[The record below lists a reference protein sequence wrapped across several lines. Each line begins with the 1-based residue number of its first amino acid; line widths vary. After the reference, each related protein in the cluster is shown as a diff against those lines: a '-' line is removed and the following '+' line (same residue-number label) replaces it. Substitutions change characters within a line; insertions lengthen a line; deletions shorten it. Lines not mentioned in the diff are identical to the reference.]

1 MTRKQRHLLTRIIV
15 AAVLFLAGSLLH
27 LPELAEMAVFLVC
40 YVVVGWDIVWK
51 AITNILHGQ
60 VFDENFLMTIATIGA
75 LILGEHSEGVAVML
89 FYQVGEWFQSYA
101 VSKSRKSIA
110 SLMDI
115 RPDYANIERDG
126 KLVQVDPDEVQIG
139 ETIVVKPGER
149 IPLDGT
155 ILKGFSTLDTS
166 ALTGESMPRE
176 VEPGMEVISG
186 CINQTGILNIQTTK
200 EFGESTVAKILDLV
214 ENASDK
220 KGRIENFITR
230 FARYYTPVVV
240 FAALALAI
248 LPPVVRLIMG
258 IPADWGEWIY
268 RALTFL
274 VISCPCALVI
284 SIPLSFFGG
293 IGGASARGILIKG
306 SSYLEMLAKTDR
318 VVFDKTGTLT
328 RGTFA
333 VTAVRPAQ
341 PELSEQA
348 LLQLAAAAER
358 FSDHPVSQSLRRAAG
373 QLPEALATTDARE
386 LAGHGVTAQVGG
398 RAVAAGNAKLMA
410 TLGLTAPAVDEI
422 GTVIH
427 VAADGVY
434 LGYIVISDEPKSG
447 AREAIARLRADGVRV
462 VMLTG
467 DRKRAADAVAQELG
481 IAEVH
486 SELLPEDKVT
496 QVERLLGEGAPGK
509 YLAFVGDG
517 INDAPVLARADLGAA
532 MGGIGSDA
540 AIEAADIVLM
550 DDDPRKLSLAMRI
563 SRKTMR
569 LVWQNI
575 VFALAVK
582 AVCLVLG
589 ALGIANMWVAIFADV
604 GVMVL
609 CVLNAARALD
619 TKRL

>member
-1 MTRKQRHLLTRIIV
+1 MSREQKRSLLLIAA
-15 AAVLFLAGSLLH
+15 AAVLLIGLHFVPVTGWLKLVLYLIPYLLVGG
-27 LPELAEMAVFLVC
+27 ETLVDAC
-40 YVVVGWDIVWK
+40 KGIY
-51 AITNILHGQ
+51 NRQ
-60 VFDENFLMTIATIGA
+60 PFDENLLMAVATIGA
-75 LILGEHSEGVAVML
+75 MVLGDYPEAVSVML
-89 FYQVGEWFQSYA
+89 FYQIGELFESYA
-101 VSKSRKSIA
+101 VGRSRKNIGD
-110 SLMDI
+110 LMDI
-115 RPDYANIERDG
+115 RPDFAYVETADG
-126 KLVQVDPDEVQIG
+126 IVRVKPEEVAVSD
-139 ETIVVKPGER
+139 TIVVKPGER
-149 IPLDGT
+149 VPLDGT
-155 ILKGFSTLDTS
+155 VLTGTSALNMS
-166 ALTGESMPRE
+166 ALTGESAPVDVTEGSAVVSGSVNLSGVLRLR
-176 VEPGMEVISG
+176 VEKVYA
-186 CINQTGILNIQTTK
+186 
-200 EFGESTVAKILDLV
+200 ESTVARILELV
-214 ENASDK
+214 ENSSLK
-220 KGRIENFITR
+220 KAHTERFITK
-230 FARYYTPVVV
+230 FARVYTPSVCG
-240 FAALALAI
+240 AALALAI

-258 IPADWGEWIY
+258 IPADWGEWVY

-306 SSYLEMLAKTDR
+306 SSYLEMLARTDR

-341 PELSEQA
+341 P
-348 LLQLAAAAER
+348 LLQLAAAAEQ

-373 QLPEALATTDARE
+373 ELPAELVTTDAKE

-398 RAVAAGNAKLMA
+398 RSVAAGNTKLMD
-410 TLGLTAPAVDEI
+410 TLGLTVPAVDEI

-427 VAADGVY
+427 VAADGAY
-434 LGYIVISDEPKSG
+434 LGYIVISDEPKTGS
-447 AREAIARLRADGVRV
+447 REAVARLRADGVRV

-467 DRKRAADAVAQELG
+467 DRKSAADAVAEELG

-609 CVLNAARALD
+609 CVLNAARALN
-619 TKRL
+619 TKHL